1 MKESYRCWAE
11 IDRGALRHN
20 AKVVRDRIG
29 SAEML
34 AVVKA
39 NAYGH
44 GLSGV
49 AETLAEDA
57 QLFGVANVA
66 EAIALREVVPHPI
79 VILGPATPEERP
91 IIAEHRFIPTIS
103 SLEEA
108 EEYSRFASNPHL
120 IPRVGLAT
128 REERREADAKAPGE
142 GRHVWINF
150 KIDTGM
156 GRMGVVEHEAVD
168 VFKRVSAFPNIN
180 VHSISTHMPVSN
192 EDEEYTRDQ
201 LLRFQRALEKI
212 RAEVPGTYKAHVLQ
226 SAGMLAFNS
235 PSFDIVRAG
244 IILYGI
250 SPLPEFHKLLKPAM
264 TWKTRISL
272 IREMPKGRSIS
283 YGRTFITPHTMR
295 VATLSAGYADG
306 YPWQLSNRGAAV
318 LVRGQRC
325 ALLGRV
331 TMDLILIDVSQVN
344 DVQVG
349 DEVVLMGRDGTEEIS
364 CSELAEKAG
373 TIPWE
378 IVTRIGPRVQ
388 RIYI

>member
-44 GLSGV
+44 GLNGV

-57 QLFGVANVA
+57 QLFGVANA
-66 EAIALREVVPHPI
+66 TEAIALREVVPHPI
-79 VILGPATPEERP
+79 VILGPATPEERS
-91 IIAEHRFIPTIS
+91 IIAEHGFIPTIS

-108 EEYSRFASNPHL
+108 EAFNRLGP
-120 IPRVGLAT
+120 AT
-128 REERREADAKAPGE
+128 
-142 GRHVWINF
+142 INF

-168 VFKRVSAFPNIN
+168 VFKRVSVFPNIN

-201 LLRFQRALEKI
+201 LLRFQSALEKI

-235 PSFDIVRAG
+235 PTFDIVRAG

-250 SPLPEFHKLLKPAM
+250 SPLPEFQKLLKPAM

-272 IREMPKGRSIS
+272 VREMPRGRSIS

-306 YPWQLSNRGAAV
+306 YSWQLSNRDAAV

-331 TMDLILIDVSQVN
+331 TMDLMLIDVSQVN
-344 DVQVG
+344 DAHLG

-378 IVTRIGPRVQ
+378 IVTRIGQRV
-388 RIYI
+388 RRVYI